1 MRKGNW
7 RGATEKLR
15 LLLAVHHCDIQLKD
29 DCSLVYVL
37 TTFSSLDSPQRTPS
51 PMVISSIIGGMKL
64 RRRGLVYIPWCGCN
78 IVFFLFVKKRVVQEN
93 GALSF
98 PLQKAFQIDSSFS
111 FGNTRDNPSQWQQSY
126 AHTLSAKR
134 ILKRTTIQQPQRGIN
149 EK

>member
-98 PLQKAFQIDSSFS
+98 SLQKHSSYPDRFII
-111 FGNTRDNPSQWQQSY
+111 FFWKHKRQSVIV
-126 AHTLSAKR
+126 AT
-134 ILKRTTIQQPQRGIN
+134 ILCTHF
-149 EK
+149 EC